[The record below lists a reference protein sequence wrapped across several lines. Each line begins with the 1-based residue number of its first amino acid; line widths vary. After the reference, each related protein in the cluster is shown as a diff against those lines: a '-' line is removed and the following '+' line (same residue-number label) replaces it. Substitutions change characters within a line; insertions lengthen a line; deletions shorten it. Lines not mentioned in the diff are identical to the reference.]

1 MRPKLFEAA
10 LDEAIKFGS
19 AARLVITFPGNE
31 DAMHIHPL
39 AYNKIEESGF
49 RIEIRVS
56 KYDDAEVV
64 DDVIFVDATSIE
76 TVELQVKQQGSVWQ
90 DEPFQGI
97 GDEEEEQ

>member
-97 GDEEEEQ
+97 GDEEEEP